1 MYWSQKF
8 SKIYLLDSRFQ
19 ISQNIHL
26 NFSSHYKVEIKPWRN
41 NSLSTLVCN
50 RNFSMTFSGI
60 KEVLV
65 QSIQSKE
72 CGKSSPLIYINTEG
86 WPIMLVHISDIIFS
100 QTGQSSLQI
109 VCKTHELLIVNST
122 FIGGRNGVDISIIGT
137 VLKAILMG
145 TTFSHNRIGS
155 LITHGMLNKS
165 SLDIQNCTFSN
176 NVVTDSSIQLFSLH
190 SIVIMFSC
198 FERNFADT
206 IIKVEN
212 VINMSISDTFFH
224 SNVVQTG
231 SVVILDLMY
240 CPHFLSL
247 IIILSVTIPLSS
259 LMMEYC
265 QSNVYKVFL
274 EIAFFGEMKFMEVL

>member
-1 MYWSQKF
+1 
-8 SKIYLLDSRFQ
+8 
-19 ISQNIHL
+19 
-26 NFSSHYKVEIKPWRN
+26 
-41 NSLSTLVCN
+41 
-50 RNFSMTFSGI
+50 
-60 KEVLV
+60 
-65 QSIQSKE
+65 
-72 CGKSSPLIYINTEG
+72 
-86 WPIMLVHISDIIFS
+86 MLVHISDIIFS

-109 VCKTHELLIVNST
+109 VCKTHELQIVNST

-155 LITHGMLNKS
+155 LITRGMLNKS

-176 NVVTDSSIQLFSLH
+176 NVVTDSSFQLFSLH

-212 VINMSISDTFFH
+212 VINMSISDTCFH

-231 SVVILDLMY
+231 SVVY
-240 CPHFLSL
+240 FRSN
-247 IIILSVTIPLSS
+247 VLSS
-259 LMMEYC
+259 LFIFDNNFV
-265 QSNVYKVFL
+265 SNNTVILSDNGILSIKCLQNIF
-274 EIAFFGEMKFMEVL
+274 

>member
-26 NFSSHYKVEIKPWRN
+26 NFSSHHTVEIKPWRN
-41 NSLSTLVCN
+41 NLLSTLVCN
-50 RNFSMTFSGI
+50 SDFSMTFSGI

-65 QSIQSKE
+65 QSIQFKE
-72 CGKSSPLIYINTEG
+72 CGKSNPLIYINTEG

-137 VLKAILMG
+137 VLKVILMG

-155 LITHGMLNKS
+155 LITRGMLNKS

-176 NVVTDSSIQLFSLH
+176 NV
-190 SIVIMFSC
+190 
-198 FERNFADT
+198 
-206 IIKVEN
+206 
-212 VINMSISDTFFH
+212 
-224 SNVVQTG
+224 
-231 SVVILDLMY
+231 
-240 CPHFLSL
+240 
-247 IIILSVTIPLSS
+247 
-259 LMMEYC
+259 
-265 QSNVYKVFL
+265 
-274 EIAFFGEMKFMEVL
+274 